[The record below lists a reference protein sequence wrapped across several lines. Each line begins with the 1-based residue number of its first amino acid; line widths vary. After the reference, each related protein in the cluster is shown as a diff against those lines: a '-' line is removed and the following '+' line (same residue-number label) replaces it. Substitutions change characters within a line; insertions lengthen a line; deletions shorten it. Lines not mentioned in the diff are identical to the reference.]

1 MLLWVMLCQRHF
13 GMEHIVWTVST
24 IQEMQTDRIISVMAA
39 KSLSFA
45 TSVKPDTNSVVT
57 AVELLLLVASQ
68 MWHE

>member
-1 MLLWVMLCQRHF
+1 
-13 GMEHIVWTVST
+13 
-24 IQEMQTDRIISVMAA
+24 MAA

-68 MWHE
+68 MWHEQ